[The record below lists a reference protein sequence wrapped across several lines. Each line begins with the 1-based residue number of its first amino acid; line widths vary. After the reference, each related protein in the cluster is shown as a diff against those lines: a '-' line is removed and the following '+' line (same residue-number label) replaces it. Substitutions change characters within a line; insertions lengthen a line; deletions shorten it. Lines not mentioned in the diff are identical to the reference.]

1 MVDSSEPGAGRTLL
15 QLRVGA
21 FVLAGL
27 LIFAGLVYFLGRQ
40 SGLFEHQ
47 YRLRAGFAQIG
58 GLIEG
63 ATVRLAGVPVGRV
76 TAIRLP
82 EGGDAKVQVELT
94 LVRRAQS
101 RIRADSVARIETLG
115 LLGDKIV
122 EVSLGSPGAAVLQD
136 GGEIRAEDPLDTN
149 RLTQQATD
157 LLRNLVA
164 VSADVRGAIQ
174 KVSESTA
181 GADLAETLRATR
193 ALAAEIERGQ
203 GLLHRL
209 VYDPKLGKAV
219 GDAAGAIQ
227 QVSETIRRLDT
238 LLGDAKTGG
247 AMADASATLAETRQ
261 AAQRVNRVLR
271 QVEEGPGLLHA
282 LVYDEGHLVR
292 DLEQLLARAQTLVA
306 GVEQGQGA
314 LGTLL
319 KDPDAARSIRK
330 VVDAAGRL
338 ADAVDGARTSDTLL
352 RALLDD
358 PALVADVRETARSF
372 REVTGRLARGEG
384 LLGSLTTPGSEGIAK
399 DAGEGLRGVGRLADR
414 LAGDAQF
421 GETLADHR
429 AAMASL
435 RAITAKVESG
445 DGTLGGL
452 IVDPTVYENLA
463 AFLEGAQR
471 SLLLRALIRAT
482 AGAGGTGG
490 AHGPGPGGSTPPGA
504 ATPPGSKA
512 P

>member
-1 MVDSSEPGAGRTLL
+1 VNDSGGRTLL
-15 QLRVGA
+15 QLRVGV

-27 LIFAGLVYFLGRQ
+27 LVFAGLVYLLGRQ

-82 EGGDAKVQVELT
+82 EAGDAKVQVELT
-94 LVRRAQS
+94 LVRRVQP

-122 EVSLGSPGAAVLQD
+122 EVSLGSPGAAVLPD
-136 GGEIRAEDPLDTN
+136 GAEIRAEDPLDTN

-157 LLRNLVA
+157 LLRNLEG
-164 VSADVRGAIQ
+164 VSGDVRSAIQ
-174 KVSESTA
+174 KISGSTA
-181 GADLAETLRATR
+181 GTDLAETLRATR
-193 ALAAEIERGQ
+193 ALATEIERGQ

-219 GDAAGAIQ
+219 GDAADAIR
-227 QVSETIRRLDT
+227 QVSETVRRLDA
-238 LLGDAKTGG
+238 LLADGKTG

-261 AAQRVNRVLR
+261 AAERVNRVLR

-282 LVYDEGHLVR
+282 LVYDESRLVH

-306 GVEQGQGA
+306 DVEQGQGA

-319 KDPDAARSIRK
+319 RDPDAARSLRK
-330 VVDAAGRL
+330 VVDAAAGL
-338 ADAVDGARTSDTLL
+338 ADSVDRARTSDTLL

-358 PALVADVRETARSF
+358 PALVADVRETAKSF

-384 LLGSLTTPGSEGIAK
+384 LLGSLTTPGSEGLGK
-399 DAGEGLRGVGRLADR
+399 DASEGLRGVGRLADR
-414 LAGDAQF
+414 LAGDARF
-421 GETLADHR
+421 GETLADLQ
-429 AAMASL
+429 AAMANL
-435 RAITAKVESG
+435 RAITARIEAG
-445 DGTLGGL
+445 EGTLGGL
-452 IVDPTVYENLA
+452 VVDPTVYENLA

-482 AGAGGTGG
+482 AGAAGSGGVRGAGPGTSAPPGG
-490 AHGPGPGGSTPPGA
+490 AAPPGPKVP
-504 ATPPGSKA
+504 
-512 P
+512 